1 MRRAPVTS
9 EAVKFGEADL
19 TTCDREP
26 IHIPGSI
33 QPHGVLLVM
42 DRQTLNI
49 EQVAGDASAVLA
61 ISDGR
66 FTGMPLSAVLDADAV
81 NFVAGQLDSATE
93 NVAPAMRMNARSR
106 TGAKLLHLTLH
117 ALGRT
122 AIVELEPVRTEPA
135 GDFSSATDPIARL
148 KHLLSSVQMAAS
160 VDECC
165 AAAAISLRKATRLRP
180 CNGLPIPA
188 R

>member
-1 MRRAPVTS
+1 VTP

-33 QPHGVLLVM
+33 QPHGVLLVL

-61 ISDGR
+61 ISDDR
-66 FTGMPLSAVLDADAV
+66 FTGMPLSAVLDAEAV

-93 NVAPAMRMNARSR
+93 NVAPAMRMNARSK
-106 TGAKLLHLTLH
+106 TGAKPLHLTLH

-122 AIVELEPVRTEPA
+122 AIVELEPVRHRSDCKTEA
-135 GDFSSATDPIARL
+135 FAVFGADGGQCRRMLRRRRNFSAQRDSI
-148 KHLLSSVQMAAS
+148 
-160 VDECC
+160 
-165 AAAAISLRKATRLRP
+165 RP
-180 CNGLPIPA
+180 CNGVPVPA